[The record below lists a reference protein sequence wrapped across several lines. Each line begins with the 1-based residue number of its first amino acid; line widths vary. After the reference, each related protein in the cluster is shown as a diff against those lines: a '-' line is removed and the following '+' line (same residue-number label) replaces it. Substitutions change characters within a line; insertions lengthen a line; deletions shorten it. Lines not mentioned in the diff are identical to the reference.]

1 MKQINLSRRATM
13 RTLLVASGS
22 CLALSQVNIWK
33 QPKQALAAARSHS
46 TPVTVAD
53 ELALTTPEQDVF
65 IAIKQNLIHSKTVK
79 DEQIA
84 DFAKQL
90 VETSPK
96 GTDFKAAFSNLQ
108 QEFQLMD
115 YFIRFVNA

>member
-13 RTLLVASGS
+13 RTLLVAGGS

-33 QPKQALAAARSHS
+33 QPKQSLAGARNGS
-46 TPVTVAD
+46 TSVSVAE

-65 IAIKQNLIHSKTVK
+65 IAIKQNLIHSKKVK

-84 DFAKQL
+84 DFAKQF
-90 VETSPK
+90 VEASPE
-96 GTDFKAAFSNLQ
+96 GTDFKTAFSNLQ

-115 YFIRFVNA
+115 YFIRYVNA